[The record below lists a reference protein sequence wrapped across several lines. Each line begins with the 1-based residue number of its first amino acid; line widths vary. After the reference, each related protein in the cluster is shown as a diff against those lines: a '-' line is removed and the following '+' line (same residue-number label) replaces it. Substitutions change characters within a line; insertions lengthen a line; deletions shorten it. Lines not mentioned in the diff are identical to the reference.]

1 MYEQLVTIILV
12 AIVLGAD
19 AFSLSLGMGIR
30 GVSRSYELRFA
41 GMVGIS
47 HVLMPLLGLGLGLAA
62 GKFLGIWAA
71 RLGAVVL
78 IYIGADMVIKG
89 FRSIRPQLFKFSEAR
104 KVIDEDAAIPEG
116 GWLSLLILTISVS
129 IDALTVGF
137 SLGTVKMPLFIT
149 VLITGAVA
157 GSMTLMGFRGGKI
170 FSRLV
175 GSYAQAVGGIIL
187 VGLAIKMVF

>member
-1 MYEQLVTIILV
+1 MYDQLITIILV

-19 AFSLSLGMGIR
+19 AFSLSLGMGIK

-47 HVLMPLLGLGLGLAA
+47 HILMPLLGLGLGLAA

-78 IYIGADMVIKG
+78 TYIGADMILKG
-89 FRSIRPQLFKFSEAR
+89 YRSIRPQVLKFSEAR
-104 KVIDEDAAIPEG
+104 EVMEEDVISTEG

-149 VLITGAVA
+149 VLITGVVA
-157 GSMTLMGFRGGKI
+157 GSMTLLGFRGGKI

-175 GSYAQAVGGIIL
+175 GSYAQIFGGIIL
-187 VGLAIKMVF
+187 VALALKMVF

>member
-1 MYEQLVTIILV
+1 MYDQLLTIILV

-19 AFSLSLGMGIR
+19 AFSLSLGMGIK

-47 HVLMPLLGLGLGLAA
+47 HVLMPLIGLGLGLAA
-62 GKFLGIWAA
+62 GKLLGIWAA

-78 IYIGADMVIKG
+78 TYIGGDMIKHG
-89 FRSIRPQLFKFSEAR
+89 YRSIHPQILKFSEAR
-104 KVIDEDAAIPEG
+104 EALEEDTISTNEG
-116 GWLSLLILTISVS
+116 WISLLILTVSVS

-149 VLITGAVA
+149 VLITGVVA
-157 GSMTLMGFRGGKI
+157 GSMTWLGFGGGKI

-175 GSYAQAVGGIIL
+175 GSYAQILGGIIL
-187 VGLAIKMVF
+187 VALAVKMVF